1 MFEWYYALKDIF
13 AGTYTA
19 RIIANF
25 FELLI
30 LIAPYFAVSVLINAI
45 IHQYFFRSESY
56 MLSGY
61 KFLDV
66 ALAAAIGMISP
77 IPTYIAVPLGVSFLY
92 AGISFS
98 AAIAFMIAS
107 PLMNPGIFYLTLS
120 RLGPEIAIAR
130 IITTLL
136 IAIGGGYLAG
146 WIFRKP
152 VYLLSERY
160 KKYKPHE
167 VRSIWLEAWR
177 SLRFFSRYFLIA
189 LFLSA
194 AVKAFI
200 SPEFITRLLGG
211 SASMSLIAAIS
222 LGVPFYSCGGA
233 AIPLV
238 EVLSEMGMNKGAVLA
253 FFISGPS
260 TKLETLYIYK
270 SVFRG
275 YAVISLYLAIT
286 LLGAFICGSVFFFL

>member
-1 MFEWYYALKDIF
+1 M
-13 AGTYTA
+13 
-19 RIIANF
+19 
-25 FELLI
+25 
-30 LIAPYFAVSVLINAI
+30 INAI
-45 IHQYFFRSESY
+45 IRQYFMHKEIST
-56 MLSGY
+56 LSGY
-61 KFLDV
+61 KFIDV
-66 ALAAAIGMISP
+66 SLAAVIGIISP

-92 AGISFS
+92 TGISFS
-98 AAIAFMIAS
+98 AVIAFMIAS
-107 PLMNPGIFYLTLS
+107 PLMNPGIFYLTFS

-130 IITTLL
+130 VVAAALL
-136 IAIGGGYLAG
+136 AIGGGYLIS

-152 VYLLSERY
+152 IYQLSKSY
-160 KKYKPHE
+160 KKYKVQQE
-167 VRSIWLEAWR
+167 RSIWLEAWR

-194 AVKAFI
+194 AVKSFI

-211 SASMSLIAAIS
+211 NASMSLIAAIS
-222 LGVPFYSCGGA
+222 LGVPFYNCGGA

-270 SVFRG
+270 SVFQG
-275 YAVISLYLAIT
+275 YAVILFYLSIT
-286 LLGAFICGSVFFFL
+286 LLGAFICGLVFFFL